1 MRYTKQMFEKNNGS
15 VTYGRVLNF
24 DHMRGYGFIRT
35 EEGADIFLS
44 SYNLSKKESQD
55 IVIGTLISFVPELY
69 NGGYSAAKIKILDYY
84 PSGKELTLPTGETVR
99 IKNLKKIGV
108 ANDDQKPYVY
118 FTTKKGETYKVT
130 AKDLAQK
137 KQSNSKTVLDYW
149 DSVKDLLL
157 KV

>member
-1 MRYTKQMFEKNNGS
+1 MRYTKQMYEKNNGS

-44 SYNLSKKESQD
+44 SYNLTKKESQD
-55 IVIGTLISFVPELY
+55 IVIGTLVSFVPELY
-69 NGGYSAAKIKILDYY
+69 NGGYSAAKVKVLDYY
-84 PSGKELTLPTGETVR
+84 PSGKVLTLPDGETVR

-130 AKDLAQK
+130 EKDLAHK
-137 KQSNSKTVLDYW
+137 KKSSSKTVLDYW
-149 DSVKDLLL
+149 KSVKDLLL

>member
-35 EEGADIFLS
+35 EEGSDIFLS

-55 IVIGTLISFVPELY
+55 IVIGTLVSFVPELY
-69 NGGYSAAKIKILDYY
+69 NGGYSATKIKILDYY
-84 PSGKELTLPTGETVR
+84 PSGKELTLPTGETIR

-108 ANDDQKPYVY
+108 ANDDQKP
-118 FTTKKGETYKVT
+118 
-130 AKDLAQK
+130 
-137 KQSNSKTVLDYW
+137 
-149 DSVKDLLL
+149 SV
-157 KV
+157 